1 MDTLNSRRL
10 PVRQQGFVLVLALV
24 IMVVITLSAVAMI
37 ATLRGGVSA
46 SGNVAFR
53 QAATRA
59 ADVAVES
66 GFQWISTQLTASA
79 SSLNSN
85 SASATGNGSRY
96 YATFLG
102 LDSFD
107 SGCAKDSTATVFTPQ
122 NYRFNTLDA
131 AGLPIPVNGSDGL
144 PCAGTLGSSPSGYG
158 LFYVIHRM
166 AQTVGT
172 NCPGAGCATPS
183 IAPASGASPGCS
195 FDASSPLYCGVT
207 STVNNLAYYR
217 VTVKVVG
224 PRQNTR
230 YIQTL
235 VY

>member
-1 MDTLNSRRL
+1 
-10 PVRQQGFVLVLALV
+10 V
-24 IMVVITLSAVAMI
+24 IMVIITLASVAMI

-46 SGNVAFR
+46 SSNVAFR

-66 GFQWISTQLTASA
+66 GFQWISAQLTANA
-79 SSLNSN
+79 LSLNSN
-85 SASATGNGSRY
+85 TAAAASGSTPAYRY

-102 LDSFD
+102 LDSFN
-107 SGCAKDSTATVFTPQ
+107 SGCIKDATATAFTPQ
-122 NYRFNTLDA
+122 NYRFNGTNA
-131 AGLPIPVNGSDGL
+131 SGLPVEALGSDGL
-144 PCAGTLGSSPSGYG
+144 PCAGTLSSAPSGYS
-158 LFYVIHRM
+158 LYYVIHRM
-166 AQTVGT
+166 ARTVGT
-172 NCPGAGCATPS
+172 NCPGAECATPS

-195 FDASSPLYCGVT
+195 FDASSPLYCGV
-207 STVNNLAYYR
+207 SSSVNNLSYYR

-230 YIQTL
+230 YIQTF